1 MGTWDFAQWGL
12 CSNVTPLATNR
23 PKCPSTSCEYFIAR
37 DICNLQERL
46 ESFSRIL
53 CINLFVYFLFCP
65 GFPLRC
71 FFLRFFFSNCLVF
84 QTFWLKSHLKRLGW
98 PIRYWTNS
106 AAELFAASCGVA
118 VSQRPDLGR
127 GESRKMKIEVRADVC
142 FEGPGAPT
150 DSKLFWKSE
159 TNSLRHFIGISICSE
174 LGPQKVL
181 ICWICFN

>member
-71 FFLRFFFSNCLVF
+71 FFHRFFFSNCLVF

-127 GESRKMKIEVRADVC
+127 GESRKMKIEVRADV
-142 FEGPGAPT
+142 FLKVQVLQLTPNYFG
-150 DSKLFWKSE
+150 KLKQTPWDISLASASAVNLGLKKS
-159 TNSLRHFIGISICSE
+159 
-174 LGPQKVL
+174 
-181 ICWICFN
+181 

>member
-46 ESFSRIL
+46 KSCPRIL

-71 FFLRFFFSNCLVF
+71 FFQFFLLQLLGIPWKKNDE
-84 QTFWLKSHLKRLGW
+84 TFWLKSHLKRLGW

-127 GESRKMKIEVRADVC
+127 GESRKMKIEVRADV
-142 FEGPGAPT
+142 FLKVQVLQLTPNYFG
-150 DSKLFWKSE
+150 KLKQTPWDISLASASAVNLGLKKS
-159 TNSLRHFIGISICSE
+159 
-174 LGPQKVL
+174 
-181 ICWICFN
+181 